1 MGQFY
6 TATDIPVIDDKM
18 FQLPFEFM
26 AKVLERKDDA
36 IQSDVNSASALQEL
50 LNAQGLKPDEPRLNQ
65 KLSEYQDK
73 IDATVNSIK
82 KNPLNYDT
90 NNIISLKREINSDFK
105 NGEIGAIQANRNA
118 YLEWEKDLEAKV
130 KANPKDY
137 SPNQVELLKQAKLE
151 EFANKKGTS
160 YQGPDKY
167 NPFSTE
173 DVAGM
178 KPTMDY
184 LKELMEGAIQDKNVS
199 VKWDND
205 KGAWRVKGEKTE
217 KEFTDDML
225 NKLYIESLTTN
236 PDYLAGLKQRDKLGI
251 EGFQGNFD
259 TQGNPIIEPNNFIG
273 QSLSLIKTK
282 FGGLESVEE
291 NSRLMSDQGKMDYAS
306 WLKQKEEAEETE
318 YNHQAVSAEMTT
330 YGGKNNSEFNGNYQN
345 SQKAMQ
351 NAAKTATNLVMEQY
365 GYKDEATFMKKDPKL
380 FNQIQKGDF
389 TGVKDGT
396 IRSQLSSSY
405 KQAQLEKA
413 HMNALI
419 YQFKKDTG
427 LDYGDFGNKS
437 TIATITDNKGNKRK
451 VTKLEAWNNFLAKTS
466 EGIASKD
473 ATWEGTGITQK
484 KIDSVN
490 KSYFNSGNYK
500 VVPLKFPIGTKI
512 GTYTVTEDGVS
523 INDLIKKGVILPTA
537 EKVPTLQRGGGP
549 TTDVNGQPIP
559 PTYTIAY
566 KIANGKGTLNFD
578 PNTSV
583 TPILSYNDN
592 GKIDMQF
599 TVEVNGKT
607 YSGRDDSFATTS
619 TKEFENVN
627 WPVLKVKQKLA
638 KLSGIDN
645 VELPDTGGV
654 IYHGKDVY
662 VKHNGVNKRIHKA
675 GTVSFPNGRGGYD
688 TRTSDDPKV
697 IEILARHLN

>member
-6 TATDIPVIDDKM
+6 TATDVPVIDDKM

-26 AKVLERKDDA
+26 AKVLEKKDDG
-36 IQSDVNSASALQEL
+36 IQKDVDSAFALQEL

-65 KLSEYQDK
+65 KLKDYQDK
-73 IDATVNSIK
+73 IDATVQAIK
-82 KNPLNYDT
+82 KHPLNYDT
-90 NNIISLKREINSDFK
+90 ANILSLKREINSDFK

-137 SPNQVELLKQAKLE
+137 SPNQIDLLKQAKLE
-151 EFANKKGTS
+151 DFANKKGTS

-173 DVAGM
+173 DAAGM
-178 KPTMDY
+178 KPTMEY
-184 LKELMEGAIQDKNVS
+184 LKDLMEGAIQDKNVTT
-199 VKWDND
+199 KWDND
-205 KGAWRVKGEKTE
+205 KGVWRVKGEKRE
-217 KEFTDDML
+217 VEYTDKML
-225 NKLYIESLTTN
+225 NNLYLESLTTN

-259 TQGNPIIEPNNFIG
+259 AQGNPVIAPNNFIG
-273 QSLSLIKTK
+273 QSLSLLKTK

-291 NSRLMSDQGKMDYAS
+291 NSKLMSDQGKMDYAA
-306 WLKQKEEAEETE
+306 WLKQKEEVEETE

-330 YGGKNNSEFNGNYQN
+330 YGGKNNSEFNSNYQS
-345 SQKAMQ
+345 SQKTMQ

-365 GYKDEATFMKKDPKL
+365 GFKDEATFMKKNPKL
-380 FNQIQKGDF
+380 FNQIQRGDF

-396 IRSQLSSSY
+396 IRNQLSSSY
-405 KQAQLEKA
+405 KQAKLEKA

-427 LDYGDFGNKS
+427 LSYGNFKDKK
-437 TIATITDNKGNKRK
+437 TLA
-451 VTKLEAWNNFLAKTS
+451 AWNNFLAKTS

-484 KIDSVN
+484 KIDNVN

-523 INDLIKKGVILPTA
+523 INDLIKKGVILPTP
-537 EKVPTLQRGGGP
+537 EKVPTVQRVGGS
-549 TTDVNGQPIP
+549 TTDANGQPIP

-638 KLSGIDN
+638 KLSGVDN

-675 GTVSFPNGRGGYD
+675 GTVSFPNGKGGYD
-688 TRTSDDPKV
+688 TRTSDDPTV